1 MCWVNRKLSSQNIEI
16 PSHININGKLKRNKW
31 EIPSGLMEE
40 ETVALIKIKKLAHK
54 LDVSCFCC
62 INIGLDPIIGILPV
76 IGDFAGIFLSIW
88 FIFNIKSELLQRK
101 KFRIMIR
108 EMAINI
114 FLDSFVSIISYYYI
128 YN

>member
-16 PSHININGKLKRNKW
+16 PSHLNINGKLKRNKW

-76 IGDFAGIFLSIW
+76 IGDFVRSEEYT
-88 FIFNIKSELLQRK
+88 SELQSHMYL
-101 KFRIMIR
+101 
-108 EMAINI
+108 I
-114 FLDSFVSIISYYYI
+114 FCLL
-128 YN
+128 